1 MGIINK
7 ATNRISHQHLWI
19 LVPLLQNCII
29 NFQANHERDPL
40 TEGASA
46 AYSMMHDPSED
57 HDLKKS
63 EALLKRN
70 DSYDVEK
77 ELEDEL
83 EKDLEGLNINDVD
96 TTDVNL
102 EDDDLLED

>member
-1 MGIINK
+1 MCDSSG
-7 ATNRISHQHLWI
+7 
-19 LVPLLQNCII
+19 
-29 NFQANHERDPL
+29 
-40 TEGASA
+40 
-46 AYSMMHDPSED
+46 D

-63 EALLKRN
+63 EALFKRS

-102 EDDDLLED
+102 EDEDLLED

>member
-1 MGIINK
+1 MCFI
-7 ATNRISHQHLWI
+7 
-19 LVPLLQNCII
+19 
-29 NFQANHERDPL
+29 FQANHERDPL

-46 AYSMMHDPSED
+46 ADTMYDSSGD

-63 EALLKRN
+63 EALFKRS

-102 EDDDLLED
+102 EDEDLLED